1 MKNVPL
7 SVVTNPIEMFADN
20 LPDSRPLQPDTSHVV
35 VRDLHYLQ
43 QTKHARWIGIQ
54 LVDGDVAKA
63 SNERH

>member
-20 LPDSRPLQPDTSHVV
+20 FPDSRPLQSNTSHVV

-43 QTKHARWIGIQ
+43 QAEHARWISVQ
-54 LVDGDVAKA
+54 FVDGDVAKA